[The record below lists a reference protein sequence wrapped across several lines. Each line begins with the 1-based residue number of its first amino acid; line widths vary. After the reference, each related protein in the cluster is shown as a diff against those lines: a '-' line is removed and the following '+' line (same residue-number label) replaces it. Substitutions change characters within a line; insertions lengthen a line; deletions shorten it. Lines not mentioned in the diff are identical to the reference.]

1 MIFNLKKT
9 KKKKKCLQKI
19 KLELDGYEDLFRRY
33 LQESETAINWKA
45 IEIPKESVKNMKILI
60 KIKIKI
66 YFFVLLRLSITKT
79 LKL

>member
-1 MIFNLKKT
+1 MIFNLKK
-9 KKKKKCLQKI
+9 KKICLQKS

-45 IEIPKESVKNMKILI
+45 FEPKESVKIMKIL
-60 KIKIKI
+60 IKIKI

-79 LKL
+79 